1 MNLIR
6 CILRKAI
13 MATLLIGAASWSQTY
28 PDKPVT
34 MVVGFPAG
42 GGTDIVARKVAMPLG
57 QLWNQPVVIENKGGA
72 AGTIA
77 TTQVA
82 RAAPNGYTLFMA
94 TMGNMTINQHLY
106 AMQFDPIK
114 DLTSITNVVGVNF
127 VLVTRP
133 NLGINTVEELVA
145 RARKSPG
152 ALNYSSSGIGGAPH
166 LAAELLTHLSGA
178 RFTHVVYKGSAP
190 SIADLIS
197 GQVDFSMD
205 SLVQLLPLIKSGKL
219 KALAVLGSKRSPL
232 LPQVPTIAESGV
244 PGYEFTNWFGL
255 VAPAQTPGPIL
266 QKIHADVSK
275 VLQSPELRTELESM
289 GAEVIN
295 NTPEQFA
302 EQMRA
307 DSQKWGEVVRKAN
320 IKGQ

>member
-1 MNLIR
+1 M
-6 CILRKAI
+6 
-13 MATLLIGAASWSQTY
+13 
-28 PDKPVT
+28 
-34 MVVGFPAG
+34 
-42 GGTDIVARKVAMPLG
+42 ARKVAMPLG
-57 QLWNQPVVIENKGGA
+57 QGWNQPVVIDNKGGA

-82 RAAPNGYTLFMA
+82 RAAPNGYTIFMA

-106 AMQFDPIK
+106 PMPIDPVK
-114 DLTSITNVVGVNF
+114 DLTPITNVVGVNF

-133 NLGINTVEELVA
+133 NLGVNTVEELVA
-145 RARKSPG
+145 MARKSPG

-166 LAAELLTHLSGA
+166 LAVELLSHMSGT

-190 SIADLIS
+190 SIADLLS
-197 GQVDFSMD
+197 GQVDFTMD
-205 SLVQLLPLIKSGKL
+205 SLVQVLPLIKSGKL
-219 KALAVLGSKRSPL
+219 KALAVLGSKRSAL
-232 LPQVPTIAESGV
+232 LPQVPTVSESGV

-255 VAPAQTPGPIL
+255 VAPAQTPRPIL

-275 VLQSPELRTELESM
+275 VLQTAELRAELESM

-302 EQMRA
+302 EQMRT
-307 DSQKWGEVVRKAN
+307 DNQKWGEVIRKAN

>member
-1 MNLIR
+1 
-6 CILRKAI
+6 
-13 MATLLIGAASWSQTY
+13 
-28 PDKPVT
+28 
-34 MVVGFPAG
+34 
-42 GGTDIVARKVAMPLG
+42 MPLG